1 MGILGSVGRSLSSFF
16 TGGIKPAPVTK
27 PGGSDGVFS
36 YGGYLSTGERSQALN
51 GPQKWITYTN
61 ALNYPIIA
69 TGCYYSTGL
78 LAGTEWHC
86 EPNEMGGPDADRAVE
101 IVDQGLLKAQ
111 MPTPWSGVV
120 AKMSLF
126 EYFGFSLS
134 EWIVKTRDDGMVIY
148 ADIAHR
154 PQYTIDRW
162 DKPSEQ
168 QPWQAVSQQT
178 LSGGKYVIPRG
189 RLFYCVADRL
199 TDSPDGVGRLRHV
212 VELHRQLEVLEAL
225 EGHAFQTDLRGTP
238 LARAPL
244 AELRAL
250 AVQRGCTTDDQIRAF
265 VANATANIREI
276 AANSAKTP
284 DKVPYMLFDSEPFK
298 GADPNVFTSVLR
310 WTFELVKGETNGL
323 PDVNVLIR
331 RKQSEIARLLGIEF
345 VMMGGQGGAYSMHE
359 DKTSMFATFLQNT
372 LTTIAACATR
382 DLARP
387 LVALN
392 GLDPDKCCPRLV
404 SEPISTDAIETTCR
418 ALSYLGQAGLP
429 QNYAGWNV
437 LLKRM
442 HLPPLPEL
450 TPAQMG
456 MMGLTGRGT
465 SPVIPVPEHEGPE
478 DGADQ
483 DTPESLEDNEERRAA

>member
-1 MGILGSVGRSLSSFF
+1 MGLFSSFGRSLSSFF
-16 TGGIKPAPVTK
+16 TGGAKPAPVTK
-27 PGGSDGVFS
+27 PSGSDGVYS
-36 YGGYLSTGERSQALN
+36 YGGYLASGERSNALV
-51 GPQKWITYTN
+51 GPQKWVTYTN

-86 EPNEMGGPDADRAVE
+86 EPNELGGADADRAVE
-101 IVDQGLLKAQ
+101 IVEQGLLKAQ
-111 MPTPWSGVV
+111 LPTPWSAVV

-126 EYFGFSLS
+126 EYMGFALC
-134 EWIVKTRDDGMVIY
+134 EWIVKTRADDMVVF

-162 DKPSEQ
+162 DKPDEQ
-168 QPWQAVSQQT
+168 QPWQAVSQLT
-178 LSGGKYVIPRG
+178 HAGGRYVIPRS

-225 EGHAFQTDLRGTP
+225 EGHAFQTDLRGMP

-244 AELRAL
+244 SELKAL
-250 AVQRGCTTDDQIRAF
+250 ALQRNPGASDDEVRAF
-265 VANATANIREI
+265 VAAATANIREI

-284 DKVPYMLFDSEPFK
+284 DKVPYILFDSEPFK
-298 GADPNVFTSVLR
+298 GADPNVFTGVLR
-310 WTFELVKGETNGL
+310 WTFELIKGQTNGL
-323 PDVNVLIR
+323 PDVNVLIK
-331 RKQSEIARLLGIEF
+331 RKQAEIARLLGIEF
-345 VMMGGQGGAYSMHE
+345 AMMGQAGGAYSMHE

-382 DLARP
+382 DLARV

-392 GLDPDKCCPRLV
+392 GLDPDTCCPKLV
-404 SEPISTDAIETTCR
+404 AEPISTDAIETTCR

-429 QNYAGWNV
+429 QDWEGWNV
-437 LLKRM
+437 ILKRM
-442 HLPPLPEL
+442 HLPPLPEM
-450 TPAQMG
+450 TPAMMG
-456 MMGLTGRGT
+456 MLGIARRPAAPRVAAPAG
-465 SPVIPVPEHEGPE
+465 
-478 DGADQ
+478 GADGQ
-483 DTPESLEDNEERRAA
+483 DAPETLDDNEERVAA